1 MGMRLR
7 VLLQPSTE
15 NVGRLFGAWSS
26 ARMMPPGAKLLLLQL
41 AAAALWL
48 VLALPLLGAFDVRL
62 LPWQH
67 ALGAGV
73 IAAAM
78 GLAWRLAGWW
88 LPINFLFIP
97 GLLMMQGLD
106 LASSW
111 YLAAFALLLLVYGGV
126 ARSQVPLYLSSQ
138 KAWHAVAA
146 LIPAHAAV
154 IDLGSGLGGL
164 LAFLSRQ
171 RPEGRY
177 VGVETAPLPFLLGW
191 LRAQIGGGHY
201 TIRWNSLWKVDLRP
215 YDVVYAYLSPVPM
228 AALWLKV
235 QAEMR
240 PGTLFISNT
249 FAVPGVEP
257 CEVMQLDD
265 LHHSRLYL
273 YRLGDKQ
280 P

>member
-1 MGMRLR
+1 MGMRWQ

-15 NVGRLFGAWSS
+15 TMGRLFGALSS
-26 ARMMPPGAKLLLLQL
+26 RRMMPPGAKLLLLQL
-41 AAAALWL
+41 GAAALWV
-48 VLALPLLGAFDVRL
+48 VLALPLLGVFDVHL

-67 ALGAGV
+67 ALGAGS
-73 IAAAM
+73 IAVVL
-78 GLAWRLAGWW
+78 GLAWRQPRWW

-97 GLLMMQGLD
+97 GLLIMQGLD
-106 LASSW
+106 FASSW

-138 KAWHAVAA
+138 KAWHAVAGH
-146 LIPAHAAV
+146 IPAHAAV

-164 LAFLSRQ
+164 LAFLSWQ

-249 FAVPGVEP
+249 FAVPTVEP
-257 CEVMQLDD
+257 CEVLQLDD

-273 YRLGDKQ
+273 YRLGDK
-280 P
+280 PA

>member
-1 MGMRLR
+1 MLSR
-7 VLLQPSTE
+7 PSTE
-15 NVGRLFGAWSS
+15 VLNPLSGALSFGRTL
-26 ARMMPPGAKLLLLQL
+26 PPGLKLLLLQL

-48 VLALPLLGAFDVRL
+48 ILAMPLLHASEVFL

-73 IAAAM
+73 IAVVLGVAS
-78 GLAWRLAGWW
+78 RLPRWW

-97 GLLMMQGLD
+97 GLLMMQGFA

-111 YLAAFALLLLVYGGV
+111 YLAAFVLLLLVYGGV

-138 KAWHAVAA
+138 KAWHAVAG
-146 LIPAHAAV
+146 LMPAHAAV
-154 IDLGSGLGGL
+154 VDLGSGLGGL
-164 LAFLSRQ
+164 LAFLARQ
-171 RPEGRY
+171 RPDGRY

-191 LRAQIGGGHY
+191 LRAQIGGGRY
-201 TIRWNSLWKVDLRP
+201 TIRWNSLWKEDLRAF
-215 YDVVYAYLSPVPM
+215 DVVYAYLSPVPM

-249 FAVPGVEP
+249 FAVPSVEP
-257 CEVMQLDD
+257 CEVVQLDD
-265 LHHSRLYL
+265 LHHSKLYL
-273 YRLGDKQ
+273 YRL
-280 P
+280 

>member
-1 MGMRLR
+1 MI
-7 VLLQPSTE
+7 
-15 NVGRLFGAWSS
+15 
-26 ARMMPPGAKLLLLQL
+26 PPGAKLLLLQL
-41 AAAALWL
+41 GAAALWAI
-48 VLALPLLGAFDVRL
+48 LALPFLAAFDVL
-62 LPWQH
+62 LFPWQH
-67 ALGAGV
+67 AVGAGV
-73 IAAAM
+73 VAAAV
-78 GLAWRLAGWW
+78 GLAWRLPGWW

-97 GLLMMQGLD
+97 GLLMMQGFD

-138 KAWHAVAA
+138 QAWHAVADV
-146 LIPAHAAV
+146 IPAHASLV
-154 IDLGSGLGGL
+154 DLGSGLGGM

-191 LRAQIGGGHY
+191 LRARISGGRY
-201 TIRWNSLWKVDLRP
+201 TVRWNSLWKVDLRLF
-215 YDVVYAYLSPVPM
+215 DVVYAYLSPVPM
-228 AALWLKV
+228 AALWLKA

-257 CEVMQLDD
+257 SEVLQLND
-265 LHHSRLYL
+265 LHQSSLYL
-273 YRLGDKQ
+273 YRM
-280 P
+280 